1 MGGRWTMDDRRW
13 TIVHKWSDKDACRR
27 LFFLV
32 LSQETDNP
40 FCCPEKMPNKEK
52 LMVGSELFRKL
63 LANTSYSLTDS
74 PEGALIAK
82 LYSSLQIDSPSGAEC
97 SLTVNNNTWTNCP
110 HRGKTLVGNKH
121 TRIDLPQRGYLFV
134 DNKPVDANLPHRGC
148 LFVESNQI
156 NTTMLCRGY
165 LFVEINQ
172 TNTTMPRRGYL
183 FVEINQTNTT
193 MPRRGY
199 LFVENKPTHA
209 KLPHRGCLFV
219 ENMRAAANLP
229 RRGYLLNEPNI
240 STSQKQNRHA

>member
-1 MGGRWTMDDRRW
+1 MGGRWTMDDGRW

-32 LSQETDNP
+32 PSQETDNP

-63 LANTSYSLTDS
+63 LVNTSYSLTDS

-134 DNKPVDANLPHRGC
+134 ENKPVDANLPHRGC
-148 LFVESNQI
+148 LFIESNQI
-156 NTTMLCRGY
+156 
-165 LFVEINQ
+165 
-172 TNTTMPRRGYL
+172 
-183 FVEINQTNTT
+183 NTT

>member
-1 MGGRWTMDDRRW
+1 MMGGRWTMDDRRW

-134 DNKPVDANLPHRGC
+134 ENKPVDANLPQRGYLFVENKPVDAKLPHRGC
-148 LFVESNQI
+148 LFVENMRAAA
-156 NTTMLCRGY
+156 NL
-165 LFVEINQ
+165 
-172 TNTTMPRRGYL
+172 
-183 FVEINQTNTT
+183 
-193 MPRRGY
+193 PRRGY